1 MANPGLCYT
10 RALLS
15 LPQQNTLP
23 ILSLPQQFRPS
34 SSIVASATDGN
45 RFKTDKGSASCK
57 FEFISCS
64 KRHPRIVCM
73 RCSDEDNSGREA
85 KTEEDVQNI
94 GVEMALALLRFYRE
108 EISPFLPTSCRY
120 VPTCSEYAMEAYKR
134 YGVVKG
140 TVLTAWRLCRC
151 NPFGGS
157 GFDPPRWF
165 GDNKT
170 SSG

>member
-1 MANPGLCYT
+1 MMANRGLCYSFP
-10 RALLS
+10 LLS
-15 LPQQNTLP
+15 F
-23 ILSLPQQFRPS
+23 PQQFHHARP
-34 SSIVASATDGN
+34 IVASSTHEN
-45 RFKTDKGSASCK
+45 PFKTDRAFPSCK
-57 FEFISCS
+57 FQLIACS
-64 KRHPRIVCM
+64 KSYPRIVCM
-73 RCSDEDNSGREA
+73 RCSDEDKPGREV

-94 GVEMALALLRFYRE
+94 GVEMALALLRFYKG
-108 EISPFLPTSCRY
+108 EISPLLPTSCRY

-165 GDNKT
+165 GDTKA
-170 SSG
+170 SSR

>member
-1 MANPGLCYT
+1 MTNPGLCYSSP
-10 RALLS
+10 LLS
-15 LPQQNTLP
+15 LPQQFHP
-23 ILSLPQQFRPS
+23 AR
-34 SSIVASATDGN
+34 SIVASATQGN
-45 RFKTDKGSASCK
+45 PFKTDRGSPSCRVQ
-57 FEFISCS
+57 FIACS

-73 RCSDEDNSGREA
+73 RCSNEDKPGREA
-85 KTEEDVQNI
+85 KPEEEDAQNI

-140 TVLTAWRLCRC
+140 TALTAWRLCRC

-165 GDNKT
+165 GDKKT
-170 SSG
+170 SSR

>member
-1 MANPGLCYT
+1 MANPSLCYT
-10 RALLS
+10 
-15 LPQQNTLP
+15 LPL
-23 ILSLPQQFRPS
+23 LSLPQQFRPS
-34 SSIVASATDGN
+34 SSIVASATDRN
-45 RFKTDKGSASCK
+45 RFKTNRGSACCK

-73 RCSDEDNSGREA
+73 RCSDEDKPGREA
-85 KTEEDVQNI
+85 KTDEDVQNI

-165 GDNKT
+165 GDNKA